1 MGIYIQRILDM
12 SNITIYNFAESELD
26 HVALLFAFLKQSN
39 LAKAFTYHLSN
50 SLNSWVDH

>member
-12 SNITIYNFAESELD
+12 SSTPIYNFAESELD
-26 HVALLFAFLKQSN
+26 HVALLFAILKQSN
-39 LAKAFTYHLSN
+39 LTKAFTYHLSS